1 MRFARMAVDF
11 DFLGSLLPG
20 HTNCISI
27 ASAYDFAPWLLPKYG
42 IVGFFVIGWGR
53 FAYGG
58 TFDQLPNLPLFYTI
72 IGSLVL
78 R

>member
-1 MRFARMAVDF
+1 LA
-11 DFLGSLLPG
+11 P
-20 HTNCISI
+20 CI
-27 ASAYDFAPWLLPKYG
+27 LPKYG
-42 IVGFFVIGWGR
+42 IVWVFVIGWGR

-58 TFDQLPNLPLFYTI
+58 SFDGLPNLPLFYTT